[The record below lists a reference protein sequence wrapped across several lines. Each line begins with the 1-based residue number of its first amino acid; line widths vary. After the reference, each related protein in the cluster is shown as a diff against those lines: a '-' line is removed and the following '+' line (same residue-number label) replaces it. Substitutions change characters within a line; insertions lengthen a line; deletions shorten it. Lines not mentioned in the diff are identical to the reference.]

1 MAERIRTR
9 ASAVVRGSIHAV
21 GQGRPRSN
29 TKRQF
34 TDEIITGKVTVPR
47 EVKCLGKFAVKL
59 WKQTTSI
66 LIERGNFKA
75 AHCMTVMLYCRATTI
90 YFATVE
96 EMAALGELTVDP
108 ESGQPCESVSGVRHK
123 AYQQMVKAQSLL
135 GLDPL
140 SELRT
145 GLIEKKEEEKKKND
159 FLDI

>member
-9 ASAVVRGSIHAV
+9 ASSVVRGSIHAV

-29 TKRQF
+29 TRRQF

-47 EVKCLGKFAVKL
+47 EIKSLGKFAVKL

-66 LIERGNFKA
+66 LISRGNFKL
-75 AHCMTVMLYCRATTI
+75 AHSMTVMLYCRAATV
-90 YFATVE
+90 YFATPE
-96 EMAALGELTVDP
+96 EMAEIGELAVDP

-145 GLIEKKEEEKKKND
+145 GLIEKKEEEKNA